1 MNKKYLLDET
11 RIPHQWY
18 NITADFSE
26 PPAPPLHPGTLQPAG
41 PDDLAPLFAMG
52 LIAQEASAERFIPI
66 PEEVRDIYRIWRP
79 TPLVRATGLEKAIGT
94 SSKIFFKY
102 EGVSPSGSHK
112 SNTAV
117 AQAYYNKAE
126 GITRLTTETGAGQWG
141 SALAMACRMFGI
153 DLQVYMV
160 KVSYHQ
166 KPYRRSM
173 MQLYGAEVFASPS
186 DRTEAGRAV
195 LAADPDSN
203 GSLGIAISEASEVA
217 AKRDD
222 THYTLGSVLNH
233 VLLHQTI
240 IGEEAVEQMQLA
252 DAYPDI
258 VIGCVGG
265 GSSFGG
271 IAFPFLRE
279 KIEGKHDTRFV
290 AVEPTACP
298 TLTKGIFTYDFGDEA
313 QSTPLFKMH
322 TLGHGFMPAGIHAG
336 GLRYH
341 GMAPLISHAYH
352 LGLIEAVAV
361 PQISCFQAA
370 QLFAVTEGIIPA
382 PESSH
387 AIRVTIDEAK
397 AADEAGTP
405 RNILFNLT
413 GHGLLDL
420 SSYDAYLAGKLQ
432 DYEHPAA
439 AIAAAEKDLP
449 KVG

>member
-1 MNKKYLLDET
+1 
-11 RIPHQWY
+11 
-18 NITADFSE
+18 
-26 PPAPPLHPGTLQPAG
+26 
-41 PDDLAPLFAMG
+41 
-52 LIAQEASAERFIPI
+52 
-66 PEEVRDIYRIWRP
+66 
-79 TPLVRATGLEKAIGT
+79 
-94 SSKIFFKY
+94 
-102 EGVSPSGSHK
+102 
-112 SNTAV
+112 
-117 AQAYYNKAE
+117 
-126 GITRLTTETGAGQWG
+126 
-141 SALAMACRMFGI
+141 
-153 DLQVYMV
+153 MV

-173 MQLYGAEVFASPS
+173 MQLYGAQVYASPS
-186 DRTEAGRAV
+186 DRTDAGRAV

-203 GSLGIAISEASEVA
+203 GSLGIAISEAAEVA
-217 AKRDD
+217 GKHDD
-222 THYTLGSVLNH
+222 THYALGSVLNH

-240 IGEEAVEQMQLA
+240 IGEEAIEQMELA

-271 IAFPFLRE
+271 IAFPFLRR
-279 KIEGKHDTRFV
+279 KMEGKSDTRFV

-313 QSTPLFKMH
+313 KSTPLFKMH

-341 GMAPLISHAYH
+341 GMAPLISHAYS
-352 LGLIEAVAV
+352 LGLLEAVAV
-361 PQISCFQAA
+361 PQVRCFEAA
-370 QLFAVTEGIIPA
+370 RLFAVTEGIIPA

-420 SSYDAYLAGKLQ
+420 SSYDAFLAGKLE
-432 DYEHPAA
+432 DYEHPAE
-439 AIAAAEKDLP
+439 AIAAAELDLP